1 MKFELSLLGFLST
14 TGLVSASSERSL
26 RGGQITPTKNLN
38 QTMDIYVLAYSWQP
52 EFCYGK
58 TGYYGCSNPSPTW
71 NTNFTLHGLWPQYS
85 TGGYPSYCTSEA
97 FNPAVPDQVGWN
109 DMTTYW
115 PNAQYPTTD
124 PAYDDF
130 WDHEWTKHG

>member
-1 MKFELSLLGFLST
+1 MKIDLSLLSFLSV
-14 TGLVSASSERSL
+14 TGVSYSSL
-26 RGGQITPTKNLN
+26 RGNHPDLH

-58 TGYYGCSNPSPTW
+58 TGYYGCSHPSPSW

-85 TGGYPSYCTSEA
+85 TGGYPSYCTTEPFDPSI
-97 FNPAVPDQVGWN
+97 PDKVGWN

-115 PNAQYPTTD
+115 PNAQYATTD

-130 WDHEWTKHG
+130 WEHEWTKHG